1 MCGPKFCPMHNFRDV
16 DWDEVRELARAAK
29 VAAPEVPYPG

>member
-16 DWDEVRELARAAK
+16 DWDEITRIVEERRRVPAA
-29 VAAPEVPYPG
+29 VS